1 MTLSPGIAGFLK
13 GLMLV
18 VVLAVVDY
26 LANSANLGFLSP
38 AVATIV
44 AGIASAIESSIK
56 ADTGKALF
64 GAVSVKK
71 V

>member
-1 MTLSPGIAGFLK
+1 MK

-18 VVLAVVDY
+18 VVLAVVSYVADT
-26 LANSANLGFLSP
+26 ANLGFLSP

-44 AGIASAIESSIK
+44 AGLASAIESSIK
-56 ADTGKALF
+56 ANTGKALF
-64 GAVSVKK
+64 GAISVKE